1 MWKVARTSPRLAKG
15 TRSATPWG
23 RMAASAD
30 AGMESVM
37 ALPGRSCASWKKMPV
52 SATVSGLQAELNIVQ
67 TLMLGRAE

>member
-1 MWKVARTSPRLAKG
+1 
-15 TRSATPWG
+15 
-23 RMAASAD
+23 MAASAA

-67 TLMLGRAE
+67 TLMLGCAE